1 MAADQAPTRQWLE
14 QALPTLAATLREA
27 GLTLA
32 GGGVF
37 ERAPGG
43 QPGDGQGGQGGRGDA
58 APAGLRTDERDRADA
73 AATAVGAAPVRRR
86 GVVDLVA

>member
-1 MAADQAPTRQWLE
+1 MMSADLAPTRQWLE
-14 QALPTLAATLREA
+14 QALPTLAATLRDA

-37 ERAPGG
+37 EQASGG
-43 QPGDGQGGQGGRGDA
+43 QGQGGTPGQSGRSSAGDSA
-58 APAGLRTDERDRADA
+58 APDT
-73 AATAVGAAPVRRR
+73 ATAPPTAMPARRR